1 MKEKYRF
8 HAEVCRSIAHPKR
21 LEILNLLRDGERS
34 VGELAQLMGISPTN
48 VSQQLAVLRN
58 SGVVNRR
65 MEGTTAFY
73 ELTDDRVIRAYD
85 LMSQVMEEQL
95 TRRSKALGTG
105 RAAPRTARRKKS

>member
-1 MKEKYRF
+1 MQDKYRF

-34 VGELAQLMGISPTN
+34 VGDLATRMDISATN

-58 SGVVNRR
+58 SGVVQRR

-73 ELTDDRVIRAYD
+73 KLTDNRVLRAYD

-95 TRRSKALGTG
+95 AQRSEALGKS
-105 RAAPRTARRKKS
+105 RAPARPSRRKR